1 MVAQYILAP
10 DPLWSA
16 LTQAGVPA
24 ANGYVFTYVTNTR
37 INSATY
43 LDPAG
48 INAQTN
54 PVRLNS
60 AGEAV
65 IYWKVGDGIPLYTI
79 LVFADSGVDGIPGR
93 LLASVNNYP
102 SVAASGGGSI
112 ITVYSNNDNFTRNA
126 QFTFWTHGDSFTTT
140 DLIAGDTQIADAWF
154 YRRDNTNST
163 VTIKRVYFEPQT
175 SPPPG
180 TAVSYLEYE
189 CTSAASSTVN
199 AVLQKYDSVQTLANQ
214 EVTVGFWART
224 RDPSTVSTVSIYIEQ
239 YFGVGGSPTPAATLF
254 SHTIDDTWSFYST
267 KFTVP
272 PIAGMTIGTV
282 GDDALII
289 GYQFQTNQIISI
301 QLVDAQ
307 FQEGNGTG
315 VNFPYLTVND
325 QYNNILQ
332 DVLQGYS
339 SSEGTNI
346 IGWDA
351 NLTLYEYITNLN
363 QLSNSQEF
371 LIGWNF
377 PANPYQMGGNI
388 NSVINGTYVADQTI
402 VVSDGN
408 GVINKSGIQ
417 GSDLTLTVAIAGK
430 KFGIFQIIE
439 SNMSNFINNS
449 IVSLSVTVAVSSGTS
464 TFKAALLGWNG
475 ALNAE
480 TRACVSSFNAPT
492 VNPSLSA
499 GWNYASTILTINA
512 NTTNNLLFKL
522 NNILTSGFNS
532 HGVLIWNDSA
542 DILVGQSAFFNQV
555 SLRNSYI
562 AGVNTLTNTGDVLR
576 LCKRY
581 FQRSYPYNVA
591 TQTNTPNNA
600 FQCNIQSSVTSG
612 IPAQNDPIFP
622 QVVIGS
628 GILVMRTS
636 QSYGQVNFEVEMFK
650 NPTMTYYSPL
660 TSNIFIGQIFI
671 ETSNM
676 TLISGSLSPSITLR
690 SSNTQQ
696 AIFAFSA
703 SSLEYQ
709 ANGSGGSINTPAIL
723 LVHYVA
729 DARLGV

>member
-37 INSATY
+37 INAATY

-60 AGEAV
+60 SGEAV

-126 QFTFWTHGDSFTTT
+126 QFTFWTHGDTFSTT
-140 DLIAGDTQIADAWF
+140 DLIAGDTQIADAWL

-163 VTIKRVYFEPQT
+163 VTIKRVYFDPQT

-189 CTSAASSTVN
+189 CTSAASSTIN

-272 PIAGMTIGTV
+272 PISGLTIGT
-282 GDDALII
+282 GDDDALII
-289 GYQFQTNQIISI
+289 GYQFQTNQIIAI
-301 QLVDAQ
+301 QLTDAQ

-332 DVLQGYS
+332 DVLLGYS
-339 SSEGTNI
+339 STEGTNI

-351 NLTLYEYITNLN
+351 NLNLYQYLTNLN
-363 QLSNSQEF
+363 ESSNSQEF

-377 PANPYQMGGNI
+377 SSNPYQMGGNI
-388 NSVINGTYVADQTI
+388 NAVANGTYVADQTI

-408 GVINKSGIQ
+408 GVVNKSGLQ
-417 GSDLTLTVAIAGK
+417 GAFLNLEVVTTGK
-430 KFGIFQIIE
+430 KFGILQIIE
-439 SNMSNFINNS
+439 STMSDFINDN
-449 IVSLSVTVAVSSGTS
+449 IVSLSASIGVSVGTS
-464 TFKAALLGWNG
+464 TFKAAIIGWNG
-475 ALNAE
+475 TLNAE
-480 TRACVSSFNAPT
+480 TRACVASFNAPT

-499 GWNYASTILTINA
+499 GWNYASEILIINA
-512 NTTNNLLFKL
+512 SNSSSPIFKL
-522 NNILTSGFNS
+522 NNQLLTGYNS
-532 HGVLIWNDSA
+532 YGVFVWNDSA
-542 DILVGQSAFFNQV
+542 DIAVGETAFFDQI
-555 SLRNSYI
+555 SLRDSI
-562 AGVNTLTNTGDVLR
+562 VAGVNTLTNTADVLR

-581 FQRSYPYNVA
+581 YQRSYPYNVA

-600 FQCNIQSSVTSG
+600 IQCNIQSSV
-612 IPAQNDPIFP
+612 ANNPIFP
-622 QVVIGS
+622 QVVSGS
-628 GILVMRTS
+628 GILTISTS
-636 QSYGQVNFEVEMFK
+636 QSYGQVTFEVEMFK

-671 ETSNM
+671 ETANM

-709 ANGSGGSINTPAIL
+709 ANGSGGSINIPAIL